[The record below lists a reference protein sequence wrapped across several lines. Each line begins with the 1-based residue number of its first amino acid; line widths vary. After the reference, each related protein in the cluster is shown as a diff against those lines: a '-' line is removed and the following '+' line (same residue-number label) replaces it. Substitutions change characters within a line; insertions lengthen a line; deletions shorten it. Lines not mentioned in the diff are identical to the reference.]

1 MRLLNLI
8 VFFCLAS
15 LVSHTTPSAAQSPED
30 ANERIAAVLAYAI
43 ANPVAPQAVGTH
55 PELPGQAFSRTYNI
69 SRSARAYLQL
79 MTDPSK
85 DANSVQLIEEV
96 AQYYL
101 DHPEEIPDPDS
112 TYWAGEYHALI
123 LAKFGSNGTVRP
135 SAVPRD
141 VELKLLTYMASY
153 VNHWS
158 RLDHYDFSITHDTF
172 YYWNSENHWWQETVT
187 SWGYLLALKSD
198 PEFADMVLA
207 DGRTVSEHYDATV
220 DYMQEHMRQRARKGF
235 FVEISSGGYAG
246 RMHNMYYVINEISPD
261 SELRRLAR
269 LSLDL
274 WWTFWA
280 EEQISGERGGGKV
293 RHRRLRGLL
302 PNTEGHM
309 PSVWYYHGLGTRNMD
324 YVRALPRDSIV
335 LPGEYIRLLSDYR
348 PPAFVTEIL
357 KDRLSAPAFA
367 VTQRRVGRSAGQDE
381 NGPPELI
388 NASRGAFSR
397 DTIPEY
403 KFYDIENSDVLKY
416 SWVSPNFVLGTNM
429 RPPHD
434 VSEWVA
440 GSAQGW
446 WHGLLLEHPG
456 TPFPQ
461 RVVPTLIYP
470 DDSMGEQYAVQS
482 RGSLMARKLNDAWS
496 PNQDNANFPMGVY
509 TSDGLRRHTSLEG
522 EFIFINSPTTWVAV
536 RAAGSEFVPANDLL
550 EPQQAR
556 AGAFYRLKDE
566 NAPVIIEAAERSE
579 YPSFEAFKTAVRSAA
594 LRQYAS
600 AHHYESLS
608 GDVLTMFDDRSTP
621 RINGAVVDYTPDT
634 AYRSRYLSSAWD
646 SGVITVTVGGRQ
658 HVLDFMGPG

>member
-1 MRLLNLI
+1 MRYLHLV
-8 VFFCLAS
+8 VFCCLAL
-15 LVSHTTPSAAQSPED
+15 LVSHATPSAAQGREHAD
-30 ANERIAAVLAYAI
+30 ERIAAVLAHAI
-43 ANPVAPQAVGTH
+43 ANPVDPQAVGTH

-85 DANSVQLIEEV
+85 DADSARLLEDV

-101 DHPEEIPDPDS
+101 DHPEEMPDPDS
-112 TYWAGEYHALI
+112 TYWAGEYHAAI

-135 SAVPRD
+135 AAVPRH

-153 VNHWS
+153 VNYWS
-158 RLDHYDFSITHDTF
+158 RLDHYAFSVTHDTF

-187 SWGYLLALKSD
+187 AWGYLLALKND
-198 PEFADMVLA
+198 PEFSDLVLT

-220 DYMQEHMRQRARKGF
+220 DYMKEHMRQRARKGF

-246 RMHNMYYVINEISPD
+246 RMHNMYYMIDEISPD
-261 SELRRLAR
+261 AELRRLAR

-280 EEQISGERGGGKV
+280 EEQVSGERGGGKV

-302 PNTEGHM
+302 PNSEGHM
-309 PSVWYYHGLGTRNMD
+309 PSVWYYHGLGTRNLE
-324 YVRALPRDSIV
+324 YVRSLPQRSMV

-357 KDRLSAPAFA
+357 NDRLSAPAFA

-388 NASRGAFSR
+388 NAARGAFSR

-416 SWVSPNFVLGTNM
+416 SWVSPSFVLGTNM

-434 VSEWVA
+434 VREWVA

-456 TPFPQ
+456 TPYPQ

-470 DDSMGEQYAVQS
+470 GDSMGEQYAVQS

-496 PNQDNANFPMGVY
+496 PNQDNANYPMGVY
-509 TSDGLRRHTSLEG
+509 ISDGLRRHTSLEG
-522 EFIFINSPTTWVAV
+522 DFIFINSPTTWVAV
-536 RAAGSEFVPANDLL
+536 RAAGSEFIAANNLL

-556 AGAFYRLKDE
+556 AGTFYRLE
-566 NAPVIIEAAERSE
+566 NDTVPVIIEAAEHSD
-579 YPSFEAFKTAVRSAA
+579 YASFEAFKAAVRAAA
-594 LRQYAS
+594 LSHADGVYDYQ
-600 AHHYESLS
+600 SLS
-608 GDVLTMFDDRSTP
+608 GDRLSMFDDRSRP
-621 RINGAVVDYTPDT
+621 RINGEVINYTPSV
-634 AYRSRYLSSAWD
+634 AYSSRYLYSDWD
-646 SGVITVTVGGRQ
+646 SGRITVTVAGHQ
-658 HVLDFMGPG
+658 HVLDFMGPA